1 VRFWDSS
8 ALVPLLVEQPA
19 SRRCRDLVRGDPKI
33 IVWCLTRTEILSA
46 LWRLARESNI
56 APAHVTAAEARLER
70 LASRWT
76 EIDDVTLVRDAAERA
91 LRVHALRAADAL
103 QLGSALVAVDQRPR
117 RRQLVALD
125 DTLLTAAGIE
135 GFEAVRPA

>member
-19 SRRCRDLVRGDPKI
+19 SRRCRALVRGDPKI

-46 LWRLARESNI
+46 VWRLARDSNI
-56 APAHVTAAEARLER
+56 EPAHVVAAEARLER
-70 LASRWT
+70 LAARWT

-125 DTLLTAAGIE
+125 DALLTAAGAE

>member
-1 VRFWDSS
+1 MRFWDSS

-56 APAHVTAAEARLER
+56 APAHVAAAEARLER